1 MPIHLEGGRNSMGIP
16 KLNPIPQRDLQ
27 EYLNAIE
34 PFGGEMLRR
43 QTKRL
48 SHTPIKSLNKTES
61 LNLSNQ
67 DLHQHPMDKVWEADF
82 PLSA

>member
-1 MPIHLEGGRNSMGIP
+1 MGIP
-16 KLNPIPQRDLQ
+16 KLNQIPQEDLQ

-48 SHTPIKSLNKTES
+48 SQIPIKSLNQTES
-61 LNLSNQ
+61 LNLSNK
-67 DLHQHPMDKVWEADF
+67 DLHQHPMDKVWETDL